1 MTKQTPLQFVCEN
14 GVFYVIQG
22 NRTIGEI
29 HQHDFDIY
37 PHEDEIDNVKLT
49 KADLVAIAE
58 KL

>member
-1 MTKQTPLQFVCEN
+1 MREVTE
-14 GVFYVIQG
+14 G